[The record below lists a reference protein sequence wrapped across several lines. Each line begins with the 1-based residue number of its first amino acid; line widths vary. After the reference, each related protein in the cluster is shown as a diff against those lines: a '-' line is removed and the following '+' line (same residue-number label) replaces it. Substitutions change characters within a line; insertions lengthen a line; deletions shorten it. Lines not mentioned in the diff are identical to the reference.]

1 MGQYKTLSGFSDI
14 SSSTHRILDVF
25 GTHGKP
31 FTRRIQR
38 RTLQEVWSRTRRGRR
53 IIPELHHPDI
63 LMDIGAFLMGNS
75 RSNRSTLNVGSLP
88 LVPRRFQ
95 KYLVWFWGRKAGL
108 IRGGIKGKLFC
119 LLVLTCRVGY
129 CIAAAVDVD
138 LVSGASN
145 IYSLIAGSFII
156 WQGTCM
162 YHIES
167 LFFGLEIPSSF
178 F

>member
-1 MGQYKTLSGFSDI
+1 MGD
-14 SSSTHRILDVF
+14 
-25 GTHGKP
+25 
-31 FTRRIQR
+31 
-38 RTLQEVWSRTRRGRR
+38 
-53 IIPELHHPDI
+53 
-63 LMDIGAFLMGNS
+63 S

-95 KYLVWFWGRKAGL
+95 KYFGWFWGRKASL

-138 LVSGASN
+138 LASWASN

-156 WQGTCM
+156 WQGTCI

-167 LFFGLEIPSSF
+167 LFSDLRSPLLSF
-178 F
+178 ECVLSTRLLLCEDLARFLLRYSLWTQDS

>member
-1 MGQYKTLSGFSDI
+1 M
-14 SSSTHRILDVF
+14 RN
-25 GTHGKP
+25 P
-31 FTRRIQR
+31 
-38 RTLQEVWSRTRRGRR
+38 
-53 IIPELHHPDI
+53 
-63 LMDIGAFLMGNS
+63 

-95 KYLVWFWGRKAGL
+95 KYLGWFWGRKTSL

-129 CIAAAVDVD
+129 CIAAVVDVD
-138 LVSGASN
+138 LASGASN

-156 WQGTCM
+156 WQRTCI

-167 LFFGLEIPSSF
+167 LFTDFSSF
-178 F
+178 QTASAIGLSLKRHLCCKLHLTGTPFSSVSLPWRQRG